1 MATLL
6 RVSAK
11 YITYYY
17 NSRILSK
24 LVLAGLNFH
33 ASLYLPF
40 SGVSLFSR
48 LFLTHYLPARNV
60 SCFTQMI
67 IQESS

>member
-33 ASLYLPF
+33 ASLH
-40 SGVSLFSR
+40 V
-48 LFLTHYLPARNV
+48 FLSAVFL
-60 SCFTQMI
+60 CFLVCF
-67 IQESS
+67 